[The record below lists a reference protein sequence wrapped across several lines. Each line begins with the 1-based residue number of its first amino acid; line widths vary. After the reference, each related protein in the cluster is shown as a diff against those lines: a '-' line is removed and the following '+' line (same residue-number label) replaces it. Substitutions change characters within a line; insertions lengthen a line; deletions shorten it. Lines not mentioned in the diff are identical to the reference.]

1 MKKRIT
7 TLIIVWIFL
16 YLIFFKLFPYLNNR
30 YHGCYVH
37 EDIYKQ
43 NIKAIVSGK
52 FIDAANHN
60 NKTIVYSAGGH
71 LEEQMV
77 FPGYLEDLYDYLNIG
92 DSIIKEK
99 NSIYYR
105 AKSNVTHK
113 DTVFK
118 FYTTCKDSLK

>member
-7 TLIIVWIFL
+7 IFISGWILI
-16 YLIFFKLFPYLNNR
+16 YLVFFRLLPYLTNR

-43 NIKAIVSGK
+43 NIKAIVSAK

-60 NKTIVYSAGGH
+60 NKTIVYSTGGH
-71 LEEQMV
+71 LEEQTL
-77 FPGYLEDLYDYLNIG
+77 FPLYLEDLYDYLNIG

-105 AKSNVTHK
+105 AKSNVTHR
-113 DTVFK
+113 DTLFK
-118 FYTTCKDSLK
+118 FYTTCKDSIK